1 MYVYVCP
8 ECDSEIPKSLVE
20 EEDQCPDCGRYVSF
34 SEAESAAEGL
44 DDSEDLDDA
53 DELDEEEQ

>member
-8 ECDSEIPKSLVE
+8 KCDSEIPKSLVD

-34 SEAESAAEGL
+34 SEVYTGPEGH
-44 DDSEDLDDA
+44 DGWEHEEDMELG
-53 DELDEEEQ
+53 DEDCD